1 MGTKCILSE
10 IYLILIIN
18 KQTMDTLADIQQPA
32 TVRKAGQM
40 EEASWEVRSK
50 EARKVLEA
58 ARYTIYAS

>member
-1 MGTKCILSE
+1 
-10 IYLILIIN
+10 
-18 KQTMDTLADIQQPA
+18 MDTLADIQQPA